1 MRSVKTILLYLV
13 VLSLALFLSAPVFG
27 GGQEETGEKP
37 STWLIGI
44 SQPNDTHPIR
54 RAQYDVVRK
63 YEATHPEAKFIV
75 TSARLSSEKQ
85 TRDVEDLIARRVDLI
100 MVCPH
105 QSDALVPALKRVV
118 SSGIPFMA
126 FDRQVAKSLIP
137 DSVTYVGMDYVEKGT
152 WGGKLTVE
160 AMGGKGNLVIIQ
172 GVQGSA
178 SNIDNFKGFRSVIEK
193 NPDIKVI
200 SDQVGNYQR
209 EQAITVMEN
218 ILQAH
223 EDIDFVFAENDEMG
237 FGALAA
243 IKAANRQNQIK
254 VGSMDGQKE
263 AIKAVIDGEMAFT
276 VKMPIFFPE
285 ALDEAVDILEG
296 KKVEKEI
303 LLPSVPITKK
313 NAEEHYDPQSIF

>member
-1 MRSVKTILLYLV
+1 MRISKHFFPVLVIGLLV
-13 VLSLALFLSAPVFG
+13 CVTFGVFG
-27 GGQEETGEKP
+27 GGEQEEVGKP

-85 TRDVEDLIARRVDLI
+85 TRDIEDLIARRVDLI

-105 QSDALVPALKRVV
+105 QSEALVPALQRVV
-118 SSGIPFMA
+118 AAGIPFMA
-126 FDRQVAKSLIP
+126 FDRQVASSLI
-137 DSVTYVGMDYVEKGT
+137 DESVTYVGTDYVAKGRL
-152 WGGKLTVE
+152 GGELTVD
-160 AMGGKGNLVIIQ
+160 AMGEEGNLAIIE

-178 SNIDNFKGFRSVIEK
+178 SNIDNFKGFRSVIDEY
-193 NPDIKVI
+193 PDIIVI
-200 SDQVGNYQR
+200 ADQVGNYQR

-223 EDIDFVFAENDEMG
+223 DDIDFVFAENDEMG
-237 FGALAA
+237 FGAIAA
-243 IKAANRQNQIK
+243 IQAADRQDEIQ

-263 AIKAVIDGEMAFT
+263 AIKAVMDGDLAFT

-285 ALDEAVDILEG
+285 ALDVAVDILDG
-296 KKVEKEI
+296 KKVDKKI
-303 LLPSVPITKK
+303 LLPNVPITPE
-313 NAEEHYDPQSIF
+313 NAKEYYDPQSIF